1 MSDYYAIHKTKKND
15 DELMHYGVLGMKWGV
30 RRNNPRSSLRK
41 ITGRVQTNDGRKLYS
56 SSTHYHEKG
65 KGKYHNSLSGDYGFG
80 STRKEARLNADRKFI
95 NTVNKYSKRGDTRYE
110 TKKIQNLRNKI
121 EKIDAKSDKKAS
133 KAINKAIKKQTN
145 VAEAWEKEGNARYA
159 KANRYVADSLSNELK
174 NVRMSEIKTRKDVD
188 QFVTDKIAVYLSTTK
203 NKRS

>member
-1 MSDYYAIHKTKKND
+1 
-15 DELMHYGVLGMKWGV
+15 MHYGVLGMKWGV

-133 KAINKAIKKQTN
+133 KAINKAIKNRQALLKLG
-145 VAEAWEKEGNARYA
+145 KK
-159 KANRYVADSLSNELK
+159 KAMLDMQK
-174 NVRMSEIKTRKDVD
+174 P
-188 QFVTDKIAVYLSTTK
+188 TDMWQIVYLM
-203 NKRS
+203 N